1 MRDQDG
7 YIRKAHDEDDA
18 IAPSDGGARTEVF
31 SLAADRIIPKVTE
44 LLREGDT
51 HRIMIVDPKGN
62 IVFDI
67 PTTVGVVGT
76 LLFPAAAAL
85 AVTGAVAANMRIIVE
100 RRQRLS

>member
-1 MRDQDG
+1 MREQDS
-7 YIRKAHDEDDA
+7 YIRKAHEDDDA
-18 IAPSDGGARTEVF
+18 IAASDTGSRTEVF
-31 SLAADRIIPKVTE
+31 SLAADKIVPKVTE

-51 HRIMIVDPKGN
+51 HRIMIIDPNGK

-85 AVTGAVAANMRIIVE
+85 AVTGAVAANMRIVVE
-100 RRQRLS
+100 RRPRMQ